1 MMFRML
7 SWVCNSISASYF
19 KLHILIV
26 IKECMILEITKK
38 KWKSISI
45 SHEQSVRFATW
56 QAGLS
61 KAFTWV
67 FHLVLAFT
75 WFSLIDHIFKGE
87 KFSMVNIHKP
97 YLPIC
102 FILLSLLYFL
112 SFFTSTH
119 TCCVECRILVPLSR
133 IKLVPFATES

>member
-1 MMFRML
+1 
-7 SWVCNSISASYF
+7 
-19 KLHILIV
+19 
-26 IKECMILEITKK
+26 MILEIIKK
-38 KWKSISI
+38 EWKSISI

-87 KFSMVNIHKP
+87 KFSMLNIHKP
-97 YLPIC
+97 YLPIYL
-102 FILLSLLYFL
+102 FYS
-112 SFFTSTH
+112 SFFIFTFHAVWNAGS
-119 TCCVECRILVPLSR
+119 
-133 IKLVPFATES
+133 

>member
-1 MMFRML
+1 
-7 SWVCNSISASYF
+7 
-19 KLHILIV
+19 
-26 IKECMILEITKK
+26 MILEIIKK
-38 KWKSISI
+38 EWKSISI
-45 SHEQSVRFATW
+45 SHEQGVRFATW

-87 KFSMVNIHKP
+87 KFSMLNIHKP

-102 FILLSLLYFL
+102 FILLSLLLHSMLCGMQDL
-112 SFFTSTH
+112 SSLIKDQ
-119 TCCVECRILVPLSR
+119 TCALCNGVLTTGPQGKRHYCLRCCFMIAFHHQCVSLCRV
-133 IKLVPFATES
+133 